1 MKRYILPIAALCLGL
16 AADAQTIDEDID
28 ETYLTLATP
37 PADLTT
43 TTYRMEAF
51 ETSVG
56 KNLDYHVQ
64 LGFAGNEVWIQGISE
79 AFPESWV
86 KGEMEGD
93 RLIIGMDQ
101 YLGIYDLNGTN
112 YNIWVTG
119 INHGL
124 ARFEEPQFTY
134 NPNTGI
140 FTQID
145 GNWLV
150 VNGSLTEWKW
160 LNNMSDIMLS
170 PVTDEEELVDHYA
183 LVTPP
188 AGVGTDEFCTTT
200 FTASGFDYS
209 FGTPDPLASY
219 PVELGFAPSAQ
230 GDATVYARGLFAD
243 MPDAWVKGTAA
254 LDGSGAPASLTF
266 PSPQYMGQWY
276 GSLDCWLMGVD
287 ADEEAV
293 SVTFTYDADQG
304 AFVQQPDVRIY
315 FNDAYDAPSPMA
327 LQMVGGL
334 TLQGD
339 CSSLLDGITP
349 VLAAP
354 GARPESEF
362 ILRRVYPE
370 HVEGKERFGH
380 QRYNLSGQPAG
391 GAFHCPTPGISIE
404 GGKKCLWK
412 K

>member
-16 AADAQTIDEDID
+16 AADAQTIDEEID
-28 ETYLTLATP
+28 ESYLTLATP
-37 PADLTT
+37 PAELTT

-64 LGFAGNEVWIQGISE
+64 LGFAGNDVWIQGISE

-101 YLGIYDLNGTN
+101 YLGIYNLNGTDF
-112 YNIWVTG
+112 NIWVTG

-134 NPNTGI
+134 NPYTGI

-183 LVTPP
+183 LVAPP
-188 AGVGTDEFCTTT
+188 DPSTSFNTTY
-200 FTASGFDYS
+200 TASGFDYS
-209 FGTPDPLASY
+209 FGAPEAIEEY
-219 PVELGFAPSAQ
+219 PVELSFASTAH
-230 GDATVYARGLFAD
+230 GEIEVYLRGLFAD
-243 MPDAWVKGTAA
+243 MPEAWVKGSVAQ
-254 LDGSGAPASLTF
+254 ASQSSSLLTSPSSLTLTF
-266 PSPQYMGQWY
+266 PSPQYMGKWF
-276 GSLDCWLMGVD
+276 GSLDCWLMGVN
-287 ADEEAV
+287 ADEE
-293 SVTFTYDADQG
+293 STNIIFDYDATIG
-304 AFVQQPDVRIY
+304 AFVQQASTLVY
-315 FNDAYDAPSPMA
+315 FNDDYKAPSPMA
-327 LQMVGGL
+327 LLMLGGL
-334 TLQGD
+334 TLKGNTPILPDALTAVSTPSVATPTRYDLQGRPTA
-339 CSSLLDGITP
+339 DGQKHIIITATRK
-349 VLAAP
+349 VM
-354 GARPESEF
+354 RE
-362 ILRRVYPE
+362 
-370 HVEGKERFGH
+370 K
-380 QRYNLSGQPAG
+380 
-391 GAFHCPTPGISIE
+391 
-404 GGKKCLWK
+404 
-412 K
+412 

>member
-16 AADAQTIDEDID
+16 AADAQTIDEEID
-28 ETYLTLATP
+28 ESYLTLATP

-101 YLGIYDLNGTN
+101 YLGIYNLNGTDF
-112 YNIWVTG
+112 NIWVTG
-119 INHGL
+119 INHDL

-134 NPNTGI
+134 NPRTGI

-160 LNNMSDIMLS
+160 LNNMSNIMLS

-183 LVTPP
+183 LVAPP
-188 AGVGTDEFCTTT
+188 DPSTSFNTTT
-200 FTASGFDYS
+200 YTASGFDYS
-209 FGTPDPLASY
+209 FGAPEAIEEY
-219 PVELGFAPSAQ
+219 PVELSFASTAH
-230 GDATVYARGLFAD
+230 GEIEVYLRGLFAD
-243 MPDAWVKGTAA
+243 MPEAWVKG
-254 LDGSGAPASLTF
+254 SVAPSSLTLTF
-266 PSPQYMGQWY
+266 PSPQYMGKWF
-276 GSLDCWLMGVD
+276 GSLDCWLMGVN
-287 ADEEAV
+287 ADEE
-293 SVTFTYDADQG
+293 STNIIFDYDATIG
-304 AFVQQPDVRIY
+304 AFVQQASTLVY
-315 FNDAYDAPSPMA
+315 FNDDYKAPSPMA
-327 LQMVGGL
+327 LLMLGGL
-334 TLQGD
+334 TLKGD
-339 CSSLLDGITP
+339 HPVLPDGIAT
-349 VLAAP
+349 VLATAP
-354 GARPESEF
+354 AKAASAT
-362 ILRRVYPE
+362 YD
-370 HVEGKERFGH
+370 
-380 QRYNLSGQPAG
+380 LSGRRAN
-391 GAFHCPTPGISIE
+391 ADIRHHVVITPTR
-404 GGKKCLWK
+404 KVLR
-412 K
+412 

>member
-188 AGVGTDEFCTTT
+188 DASATFSTTT
-200 FTASGFDYS
+200 LTASGFDYS
-209 FGTPDPLASY
+209 FGAPEAIDEY
-219 PVELGFAPSAQ
+219 PVDLAFAT
-230 GDATVYARGLFAD
+230 ATDGSHEVFIRGLFAE
-243 MPDAWVKGTAA
+243 MPDAWIKGSATLSA
-254 LDGSGAPASLTF
+254 DGTPSVLHLA
-266 PSPQYMGQWY
+266 SPQYLGKWF
-276 GSLDCWLMGVD
+276 GALECWFMGVD
-287 ADEEAV
+287 ADEEPT
-293 SVTFTYDADQG
+293 SLTFTYDA
-304 AFVQQPDVRIY
+304 ALNAYVQQSNTLVY
-315 FNDAYDAPSPMA
+315 FNDDYKAPSPMA
-327 LQMVGGL
+327 ILMLGGL
-334 TLQGD
+334 TLKGD
-339 CSSLLDGITP
+339 HPVLPDGIAT
-349 VLAAP
+349 VLATAP
-354 GARPESEF
+354 AKAASAT
-362 ILRRVYPE
+362 YD
-370 HVEGKERFGH
+370 
-380 QRYNLSGQPAG
+380 LSGRRANADIQ
-391 GAFHCPTPGISIE
+391 HHVVITPT
-404 GGKKCLWK
+404 GKVLR
-412 K
+412 

>member
-1 MKRYILPIAALCLGL
+1 MKRYILPIAALFVGL
-16 AADAQTIDEDID
+16 AAQAQAAGDEEIDES
-28 ETYLTLATP
+28 YLTLATP

-56 KNLDYHVQ
+56 KNLDYQVQ
-64 LGFAGNEVWIQGISE
+64 LGFDGNDVWIQGISE

-93 RLIIGMDQ
+93 LLIIGMDQ
-101 YLGIYDLNGTN
+101 YLGVYDLNGTN

-119 INHGL
+119 INHDK

-150 VNGSLTEWKW
+150 VNGSLTEWRW

-188 AGVGTDEFCTTT
+188 TAVSGEPLATTT

-209 FGTPDPLASY
+209 FGAPEAIDEY
-219 PVELGFAPSAQ
+219 PVELGFASSEQ
-230 GDATVYARGLFAD
+230 GELEVYVRGLFAD
-243 MPDAWVKGTAA
+243 MPEAWVKGTVSMVSQSASRSPQST
-254 LDGSGAPASLTF
+254 LDSSLLTF
-266 PSPQYMGQWY
+266 NSPQYLGQWF
-276 GSLDCWLMGVD
+276 GSLDCWLMGVNVY
-287 ADEEAV
+287 DEST
-293 SVTFTYDADQG
+293 SVTFTYDADLN
-304 AFVQQPDVRIY
+304 AFVQDPDVRIY
-315 FNDAYDAPSPMA
+315 FNDAYNAPSPMA
-327 LQMVGGL
+327 LQMLGGL
-334 TLQGD
+334 TLKGD
-339 CSSLLDGITP
+339 CSGLLDSIMSP
-349 VLAAP
+349 ACPSSLVSAP
-354 GARPESEF
+354 S
-362 ILRRVYPE
+362 
-370 HVEGKERFGH
+370 
-380 QRYNLSGQPAG
+380 YNLAGQPVARL
-391 GAFHCPTPGISIE
+391 
-404 GGKKCLWK
+404 GKGLYVTGRK
-412 K
+412 KVVW